1 MTIAMA
7 EIFKFDVFIAYAST
21 DAHYAKRLHA
31 LLSAIGY
38 SVFLDSEALIGGDP
52 WPDKI
57 RQALQGSMLTLI
69 LISDRIDS
77 AYFQQEEILEAIEL
91 ARERRSRVVPVY
103 LARKH
108 GRSLVRHPLKQLH
121 GIFWEEDSSLLSL
134 ALKIEA
140 ALKASRRYKEWQ
152 HEIVSETIVIVTGC
166 HHIPEI
172 YDRPSAY
179 ELKASVDYIGRSLGR
194 SFLYSVVMGDI
205 WFLTHSNI
213 QDHPNVISI
222 GSAGINSLSEIIVGQ
237 GDVNRKEK
245 RWRIVRSGNRWA
257 LFGDLAEDTY
267 DAVSSFKD
275 RDLPGFLGELWSK
288 P

>member
-1 MTIAMA
+1 MA
-7 EIFKFDVFIAYAST
+7 EIFKVDVFIAYASK

-31 LLSAIGY
+31 LLSALGY
-38 SVFLDSEALIGGDP
+38 SVFLDSEALVGGDR
-52 WPDKI
+52 WSDKV

-91 ARERRSRVVPVY
+91 ARERRSRVVPIY
-103 LARKH
+103 LTGKCVR
-108 GRSLVRHPLKQLH
+108 GVLRHPFKQLQ

-134 ALKIEA
+134 ALKIET
-140 ALKASRRYKEWQ
+140 ALKVSRRYKELQ

-172 YDRPSAY
+172 FDRPSAY
-179 ELKASVDYIGRSLGR
+179 ELKASIDYIGQSLGR
-194 SFLYSVVMGDI
+194 AFLYSVVMGDI
-205 WFLTHSNI
+205 WFLNHSNI
-213 QDHPNVISI
+213 QDHTNVISV
-222 GSAGINSLSEIIVGQ
+222 GSTGINSLSGIIAAQ
-237 GDVNRKEK
+237 GDVTRKEK
-245 RWRIVRSGNRWA
+245 RWQIVRSGNRWA

-275 RDLPGFLGELWSK
+275 HDLPGFLGELWSK